1 MKIRHALVAFLAAV
15 LLGSSSSAHATPFF
29 YDNGSPNQVEGFE
42 MTQWIEAE
50 DFTLAAGT
58 TLTGVRFWSV
68 QDDVRFAQPYQG
80 SITWQ
85 IYSNNVIEPGSLL
98 VSGNTAAVTRLA
110 TGNSLPVALGSLTEF
125 QNDFS
130 LPSVL
135 LSPGTYWLGLHNGP
149 VSTTG
154 FSQFYWETTNP
165 NATLFSVNNGTPFND
180 NDWASNDFQLAFQ
193 LSGETGAAAEAV
205 PEPASL
211 LLLGTGLVGIARHRL
226 RRKSEPEAGAS

>member
-1 MKIRHALVAFLAAV
+1 MSMPKTVAFLAAV

-29 YDNGSPNQVEGFE
+29 YDNGAPNQVQGFE

-50 DFTLAAGT
+50 DFTLTAGT
-58 TLTGVRFWSV
+58 TLTDVRFWSV

-98 VSGNTAAVTRLA
+98 VSGNTAVVTRFA
-110 TGNSLPVALGSLTEF
+110 TGNSLPVVLGSLTEF

-130 LPSVL
+130 LPSVF

-149 VSTTG
+149 LSTTG

-165 NATLFSVNNGTPFND
+165 NATLFSENNLTPFND
-180 NDWASNDFQLAFQ
+180 NGWVSNNFQLAFQ
-193 LSGETGAAAEAV
+193 LRGETGAATEAV

-211 LLLGTGLVGIARHRL
+211 LLLGTGLVGIAQRRL
-226 RRKSEPEAGAS
+226 RRKSRKAVGTS